1 MLIPKTRAE
10 AIELY
15 NKRLRGKHN
24 KLKYDMYLGG
34 LICCSPTE
42 FERCIF
48 ETKMCCHLCCYY
60 YCDCYSY
67 ASSGMTCEGVAQE
80 TLSKP
85 WDEDLYLTRF
95 IFN

>member
-1 MLIPKTRAE
+1 MYIPKTRAE

-15 NKRLRGKHN
+15 NKRLKGKHK

-42 FERCIF
+42 FEEHMFEYEEDGIRCY
-48 ETKMCCHLCCYY
+48 LCYY
-60 YCDCYSY
+60 YCNCC
-67 ASSGMTCEGVAQE
+67 SSIGSVMSCKDTAHE

-85 WDEDLYLTRF
+85 WDEDLYLVK
-95 IFN
+95 